1 MQQMSQY
8 TNRLGANIYNKGAF
22 RKPIVQNAPKQE
34 DKPMLINPHT
44 KTWMI
49 WDRIRNE
56 YIDSN
61 ISIIKEETK
70 RNENESKSK

>member
-1 MQQMSQY
+1 
-8 TNRLGANIYNKGAF
+8 
-22 RKPIVQNAPKQE
+22 
-34 DKPMLINPHT
+34 MLINPHT

-70 RNENESKSK
+70 LNENESKSK

>member
-44 KTWMI
+44 KTQI
-49 WDRIRNE
+49 GRAHV
-56 YIDSN
+56 
-61 ISIIKEETK
+61 
-70 RNENESKSK
+70 